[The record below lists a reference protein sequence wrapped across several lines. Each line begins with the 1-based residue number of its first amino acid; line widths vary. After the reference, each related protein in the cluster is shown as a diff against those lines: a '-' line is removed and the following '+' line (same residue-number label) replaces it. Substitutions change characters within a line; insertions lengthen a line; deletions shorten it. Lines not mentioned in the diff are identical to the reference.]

1 MERQIGLVVLLEAT
15 APLPPVRRMA
25 YMESALRLGPE
36 VEAEAEVERF
46 ALPPPEHRDCYRKTL
61 VLGLDFGQANSLL
74 LA

>member
-1 MERQIGLVVLLEAT
+1 MEL
-15 APLPPVRRMA
+15 
-25 YMESALRLGPE
+25 ALRLEPE
-36 VEAEAEVERF
+36 VEVEVEVEVERF